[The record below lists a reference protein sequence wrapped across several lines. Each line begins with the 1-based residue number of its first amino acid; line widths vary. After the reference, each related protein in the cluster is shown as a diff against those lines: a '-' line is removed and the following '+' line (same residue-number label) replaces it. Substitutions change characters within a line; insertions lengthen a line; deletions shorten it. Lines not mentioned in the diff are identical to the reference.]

1 MKYSPLS
8 SIYYSN
14 PAGYEAIYQQRFN
27 SESTIRFEFDIHDSP
42 AFVVVTPELTQI
54 ITNILQINGKIIA
67 LTSNLPLVALKQYQL
82 KSLIDEIRLTNDIEG
97 VYSTRKEI
105 QALLDT
111 DHSRESKRF
120 AGLVNSYLLLTEP
133 KKIALSTCG
142 DVRKIYDAL
151 VANDVLLENPDDALD
166 GEVFRKGPVY
176 VCSRH
181 GEVIHNGLVPE
192 SVIISFMTQALSFI
206 HAESIN
212 SFIRIA
218 VFHYLFGYI
227 HPFYNGNG
235 RVNRFISG
243 YLLSTELTPI
253 IGYRLSYTIQKNLD
267 QYLKS
272 FRTAN
277 NTLNKGDLTSF
288 VLVFLNIVQ
297 TAMENLNS
305 SLLSRK
311 EQLEFYSVQSNK
323 LRYSSRNQSSI
334 LLVLIHNALF
344 GYSGISIDTISS
356 VTGLSIPT
364 VRKSLTALFDQHLI
378 TRVQDGHKLL
388 FDADL
393 KEITNAVNRLQDD
406 SQRTENK
413 TLKK

>member
-14 PAGYEAIYQQRFN
+14 PAGYEAIYQQRYN
-27 SESTIRFEFDIHDSP
+27 SESTIRFEFDIHGSP

-105 QALLDT
+105 QALLDS

-151 VANDVLLENPDDALD
+151 VANDVLLENPNDALD
-166 GEVFRKGPVY
+166 GEIFRKGPVY

-235 RVNRFISG
+235 RVSRFISG

-334 LLVLIHNALF
+334 LFVLIHNALF

-356 VTGLSIPT
+356 ATGLSIPT

-413 TLKK
+413 L

>member
-8 SIYYSN
+8 SIYYSK
-14 PAGYEAIYQQRFN
+14 PKEYEAIFQQRYN
-27 SESTIRFEFDIHDSP
+27 SESTIHFEFDIYGSP

-54 ITNILQINGKIIA
+54 ITNILQLNGKIIA
-67 LTSNLPLVALKQYQL
+67 LTSNLPRIALKQYQL
-82 KSLIDEIRLTNDIEG
+82 RSLIDEIRLTNDIEG

-111 DHSRESKRF
+111 DRSRESKRF

-133 KKIALSTCG
+133 QKIALSTCD
-142 DVRKIYDAL
+142 DVRKIYDSL

-166 GEVFRKGPVY
+166 GEIFRKGPVY

-192 SVIISFMTQALSFI
+192 SAIISLMTQALSFI

-212 SFIRIA
+212 CFIRIA

-235 RVNRFISG
+235 RVSRFISG

-277 NTLNKGDLTSF
+277 NTLNKGDITSF

-297 TAMENLNS
+297 TAMENLNL
-305 SLLSRK
+305 SLVSKK
-311 EQLEFYSVQSNK
+311 EQLEFYTNQSDK
-323 LRYSSRNQSSI
+323 LKLKSRKQSSI
-334 LLVLIHNALF
+334 LFILIQNALF
-344 GYSGISIDTISS
+344 GYSGIPIDIISS
-356 VTGLSIPT
+356 AADLSVPT
-364 VRKSLTALFDQHLI
+364 VRKNLTALLDQHLI

-393 KEITNAVNRLQDD
+393 KEIENAVNRL
-406 SQRTENK
+406 
-413 TLKK
+413 

>member
-8 SIYYSN
+8 SIFYSN
-14 PAGYEAIYQQRFN
+14 PAQYEAIYQLRYN
-27 SESTIRFEFDIHDSP
+27 SESTIRFDFDIHGSP
-42 AFVVVTPELTQI
+42 TFVVVTPELTQI
-54 ITNILQINGKIIA
+54 ITKILQINGKIIA
-67 LTSNLPLVALKQYQL
+67 LTSNLPRIALKQYQL

-120 AGLVNSYLLLTEP
+120 AGLVNSYLMLTEP
-133 KKIALSTCG
+133 KKFTLSTCD

-166 GEVFRKGPVY
+166 GEIFRKGPVY
-176 VCSRH
+176 ICSRH

-192 SVIISFMTQALSFI
+192 SAIISTMTQALSFI
-206 HAESIN
+206 HEESIN
-212 SFIRIA
+212 CFIRIA

-235 RVNRFISG
+235 RVSRFISG

-277 NTLNKGDLTSF
+277 DTQNKGDLTTF

-305 SLLSRK
+305 SLVSRK
-311 EQLEFYSVQSNK
+311 EQLEFYSVRSDK
-323 LRYSSRNQSSI
+323 LRFNNRNQSSI
-334 LLVLIHNALF
+334 LFVLIQNALF
-344 GYSGISIDTISS
+344 GYSGISIDIISS
-356 VTGLSIPT
+356 ATGLSTPT
-364 VRKSLTALFDQHLI
+364 VRKNLAALLDEHLI

-393 KEITNAVNRLQDD
+393 TEIKNAVNRLQAIH
-406 SQRTENK
+406 SVQK
-413 TLKK
+413 